1 MLYSFVSAHVS
12 GSKARSNVTQGLDPA
27 FTSVPTAEV
36 AELADAQASGACA
49 SQGRG
54 GSNPP
59 FRTSLNCYETDGF
72 FFLKGSRR
80 VSADSVSRG

>member
-1 MLYSFVSAHVS
+1 MDSS
-12 GSKARSNVTQGLDPA
+12 GQ
-27 FTSVPTAEV
+27 AEV

-59 FRTSLNCYETDGF
+59 FRTTFPSN
-72 FFLKGSRR
+72 
-80 VSADSVSRG
+80 SRGYEKVAAMTAALSDRFVSLLCHFFQKTQRTATI

>member
-1 MLYSFVSAHVS
+1 MDSS
-12 GSKARSNVTQGLDPA
+12 GQ
-27 FTSVPTAEV
+27 AEV

-59 FRTSLNCYETDGF
+59 FRTTLERIHSTEFCFWFKTQIRYQRF
-72 FFLKGSRR
+72 RR
-80 VSADSVSRG
+80 HNH